1 MFYGSYVLY
10 IFLFI
15 LLLYLFRMAWLKYQ
29 IRQALANN
37 ANGGNQALYAP
48 YFIRIRA
55 MTEQR
60 IQSDAAERRRAN
72 ELPPKYEDIVP
83 DGPSTFDSSIAG
95 VHSGNSPDRGRTNP
109 GYSFEEPPPE
119 YSTLTIQSEKPVDAR
134 PGRF

>member
-1 MFYGSYVLY
+1 
-10 IFLFI
+10 
-15 LLLYLFRMAWLKYQ
+15 
-29 IRQALANN
+29 
-37 ANGGNQALYAP
+37 
-48 YFIRIRA
+48 